1 MFGKVTH
8 AVVIDMLIVGCCWRC
23 CRCED
28 VSKKTRSLFI
38 ASCWK
43 HHCLSCFREIFRSF
57 LIFQDIGSSSLI
69 YYRLYM
75 DDGYTEI
82 SKNTASGTTT
92 TEFFEFLTPG
102 NPYRFAVAAVNAA
115 GEGPRSERITLT
127 ASDVAGQAYDVEAT
141 FQSSYRIDI
150 AWKKP
155 LLTGASGMSGYKVWV
170 DDGNGGNIDKLIWD
184 GGTKAS
190 TLYYSWQPVFSDGS
204 VALLAGHTYRFQVQ
218 SVNPTGDGAKSNIFS
233 IVAAAKP
240 DAPGRPL
247 VNRRIQCL
255 IRSVTFWVGLLGEGC
270 FFWENNR

>member
-1 MFGKVTH
+1 MFF
-8 AVVIDMLIVGCCWRC
+8 
-23 CRCED
+23 
-28 VSKKTRSLFI
+28 LF
-38 ASCWK
+38 
-43 HHCLSCFREIFRSF
+43 RRPE
-57 LIFQDIGSSSLI
+57 DIGSSSLI

-127 ASDVAGQAYDVEAT
+127 ASDVAGQPYDVEAT
-141 FQSSYRIDI
+141 FQSSYRIDL

-170 DDGNGGNIDKLIWD
+170 DDGNGGNINNLIWD

-190 TLYYSWQPVFSDGS
+190 TLYYSWEPVFSDGS

-218 SVNPTGDGAKSNIFS
+218 SVNPTGDGAKSNLFS

-240 DAPGRPL
+240 DSPGRPTVDRQEL
-247 VNRRIQCL
+247 FSFFFKPGGAGPKRR
-255 IRSVTFWVGLLGEGC
+255 
-270 FFWENNR
+270 

>member
-1 MFGKVTH
+1 
-8 AVVIDMLIVGCCWRC
+8 
-23 CRCED
+23 
-28 VSKKTRSLFI
+28 
-38 ASCWK
+38 
-43 HHCLSCFREIFRSF
+43 
-57 LIFQDIGSSSLI
+57 
-69 YYRLYM
+69 M

-102 NPYRFAVAAVNAA
+102 NPYRFAVAAMNAA

-127 ASDVAGQAYDVEAT
+127 ASDVAGQPYDVEAT
-141 FQSSYRIDI
+141 FQSSYRIDL

-170 DDGNGGNIDKLIWD
+170 DDGNGGNINNLIWD

-190 TLYYSWQPVFSDGS
+190 TLYYSWEPVFSDGS

-218 SVNPTGDGAKSNIFS
+218 SVNPTGDGAKSNLFS

-240 DAPGRPL
+240 DSPGRPTVDRQEL
-247 VNRRIQCL
+247 FSFFFKPGGAGPKRR
-255 IRSVTFWVGLLGEGC
+255 
-270 FFWENNR
+270 